1 MKGFIF
7 MRATLVAICLSLA
20 LTACARAEDAP
31 SAWGQAA
38 LDDLEAV
45 AASAPAEGLAP
56 ETAAL
61 DELARFRHLAE
72 TDPVAEAQTDVA
84 ADALF
89 SALARAFAQ
98 GGTDPRSADPEWR
111 IAASSGPDLE
121 GLLLQRGQGALPS
134 ALLRP
139 LLPQAGEY
147 AALREALAQVSAE
160 PAGAT
165 DSDGLIREARIGAL
179 RASLERWRWLPRDLP
194 SRRIEVR
201 IAQFEAR
208 VIAPDTAPVSHA
220 VIVGAARTPTPSFES
235 LVRSVTLNPTWEP
248 PASIVAELTRRFVRD
263 PQAASREGFD
273 VIGAD
278 GAVIAPDQVDWTQR
292 PFRHRLRQR
301 SGPGNA
307 LGQIRFDMPNS
318 FAIYL
323 HDTPNR
329 ALFDRPARA
338 LSHGCIRVQAPDA
351 LAETVLAGQWTR
363 TALNDAIATGE
374 TQTIALSDPLPVVLV
389 YLTAALN
396 ADGDIVYADDIYR
409 RDAAVIAALDGPD
422 AALVRRTATPAAI
435 CAG

>member
-1 MKGFIF
+1 
-7 MRATLVAICLSLA
+7 MRAILAAICLSLT
-20 LTACARAEDAP
+20 LTACARAEDAAP
-31 SAWGQAA
+31 AWGQAA
-38 LDDLEAV
+38 LDDLAAV
-45 AASAPAEGLAP
+45 AASARAEGLAP

-98 GGTDPRSADPEWR
+98 GGTDPRVADPEWR
-111 IAASSGPDLE
+111 IEVSPAPDLE
-121 GLLLQRGQGALPS
+121 GLRRERAEGALPS

-139 LLPQAGEY
+139 LLPQSAEY

-160 PAGAT
+160 TPGAT
-165 DSDGLIREARIGAL
+165 DSDGLVRETRIGAL

-194 SRRIEVR
+194 ERRIEVR

-208 VIAPDTAPVSHA
+208 MIAPDATPVSHA
-220 VIVGAARTPTPSFES
+220 VIVGARATPTPSFES
-235 LVRSVTLNPTWEP
+235 LIRSVTLNPSWEP
-248 PASIVAELTRRFVRD
+248 PPSIAAELTRRFRRD
-263 PQAASREGFD
+263 PQATAREGFD

-278 GAVIAPDQVDWTQR
+278 GAIIAPEQVNWAAR
-292 PFRHRLRQR
+292 PFRYRLLQR
-301 SGPGNA
+301 PGPGNA

-329 ALFDRPARA
+329 ALFDRPVRA

-351 LAETVLAGQWTR
+351 LAETVLAGEWTR
-363 TALNDAIATGE
+363 EALNEAIATGE
-374 TQTIALSDPLPVVLV
+374 TQAIALSDPLPVLLV
-389 YLTAALN
+389 YVTATLN
-396 ADGDIVYADDIYR
+396 GDGDIAYAEDIYR
-409 RDAAVIAALDGPD
+409 RDTPVVAALDGPD
-422 AALVRRTATPAAI
+422 AALVRRAVTPTATCP
-435 CAG
+435 G

>member
-1 MKGFIF
+1 
-7 MRATLVAICLSLA
+7 MRALLVAISLSLA
-20 LTACARAEDAP
+20 LAACARAEDAP
-31 SAWGQAA
+31 PAWGQAA

-98 GGTDPRSADPEWR
+98 GGTDPRAADPEWL
-111 IAASSGPDLE
+111 IAAAPAPDLE
-121 GLLLQRGQGALPS
+121 GLLLQRAQGGLPS

-139 LLPQAGEY
+139 LLPQSAEY
-147 AALREALAQVSAE
+147 AALRQTLARVSAE

-165 DSDGLIREARIGAL
+165 DSDGLVRETRVRAL

-194 SRRIEVR
+194 ERRIEVR

-208 VIAPDTAPVSHA
+208 MIAPDAAPLSHA
-220 VIVGAARTPTPSFES
+220 VIVGARATPTPSFES
-235 LVRSVTLNPTWEP
+235 LVRSVTLNPSWEP
-248 PASIVAELTRRFVRD
+248 PPSIVAELTRRFARD
-263 PQAASREGFD
+263 PQAAAREGFD

-278 GAVIAPDQVDWTQR
+278 GAIIAPEQVDWAAR

-301 SGPGNA
+301 PGPGNA

-329 ALFDRPARA
+329 ALFERPVRA

-351 LAETVLAGQWTR
+351 LAETVLAGDWTR
-363 TALNDAIATGE
+363 ARLHDAIATGE
-374 TQTIALSDPLPVVLV
+374 TRAIALIDPLPVLLV
-389 YLTAALN
+389 YVTAALN
-396 ADGDIVYADDIYR
+396 ADGDIVYAEDIYR

-422 AALVRRTATPAAI
+422 AALVRRPVTPAAA
-435 CAG
+435 CPG